1 MSGRLTFLSYF
12 RPMEA
17 VHPTTPEQ
25 IQKYGADNGNINT
38 KHHKI
43 GKNVRKTEKF
53 KIYLDDFHFRRLKH

>member
-1 MSGRLTFLSYF
+1 MSERLTLLSCF

-25 IQKYGADNGNINT
+25 IQKYRADNGNINT

-43 GKNVRKTEKF
+43 RANIQNLQRF
-53 KIYLDDFHFRRLKH
+53 QFRRLKL

>member
-1 MSGRLTFLSYF
+1 MSGRLTLLSCF

-25 IQKYGADNGNINT
+25 IQKYRADNGNINT

-43 GKNVRKTEKF
+43 KIKIVRKPRA
-53 KIYLDDFHFRRLKH
+53 KIQNLLSSLGG